1 MNRAFLS
8 LYAVIV
14 LSVVLVGW
22 GADKLWQYMN
32 PEPNHTPFEASF
44 FAFLSSELQNQTA
57 EEASQTLQGLPIDS
71 GLDVTVFTLEELAHS
86 QLAARIKQGDV
97 ATLYNE
103 DGRASHYYRI
113 SDSDLILRVTE
124 ALVHSQA
131 SNIYFALLIA
141 FYLAIAFVVY
151 IWVWPLSRD
160 LKKLQHYTQQ
170 VGLEGGDQFV
180 ELHSGSTVYP
190 LAEAF
195 NRMSSRIQQLL
206 ASHKEITYAV
216 SHELRTPLARMK
228 FSLVMAENAAED
240 PNTEAKVLCKQLKSI
255 ADDVTEM
262 DSLVRELLAYAS
274 FEQKQEQLK
283 REKGDVVSLVRGVVQ
298 AHQQLPDAPEI
309 AVNIHAELEPLVA
322 YCEWYLFERCI
333 HNLIQNAF
341 KYADAR
347 VDIVIF
353 KEGNH
358 GRISIEDDGPGISE
372 SDAEKVFDAFVR
384 LRKEEVDNLSGFGLG
399 LAIVRRI
406 MHWHNG
412 KVSVG
417 KGELGG
423 AKFEISWPLSGSE

>member
-32 PEPNHTPFEASF
+32 PQPVHTPFEASF
-44 FAFLSSELQNQTA
+44 FSLLSSQLKNQTA
-57 EEASQTLQGLPIDS
+57 EEASHTLAGLPIDR

-86 QLAARIKQGDV
+86 QLASRIKQGDV
-97 ATLYNE
+97 ATLYDE
-103 DGRASHYYRI
+103 FGQASHYYRI
-113 SDSDLILRVTE
+113 PNSDIILRVTE
-124 ALVHSQA
+124 ATAHSES
-131 SNIYFALLIA
+131 SNIYIALLIA
-141 FYLAIAFVVY
+141 FYLTIAVVVY

-160 LKKLQHYTQQ
+160 LKNLQQHTQH

-180 ELHSGSTVYP
+180 ELHSSSTVYP

-195 NRMSSRIQQLL
+195 NRMSVRIQQLL

-228 FSLVMAENAAED
+228 FSLVMAEQAAED
-240 PNTEAKVLCKQLKSI
+240 PNTDAQVLSKQLKSI

-283 REKGDVVSLVRGVVQ
+283 REKGDVVSLVRGVVE
-298 AHQQLPDAPEI
+298 AHQLLPDAPNLTVDI
-309 AVNIHAELEPLVA
+309 QAEYEPLET
-322 YCEWYLFERCI
+322 YCEWYLFERCL

-341 KYADAR
+341 KYARAQ
-347 VDIVIF
+347 INISIF
-353 KEGNH
+353 KEGDNC
-358 GRISIEDDGPGISE
+358 RISIEDDGPGV
-372 SDAEKVFDAFVR
+372 SDTDADKIFDAFVR
-384 LRKEEVDNLSGFGLG
+384 LRKEEVNNPSGFGLG

-412 KVSVG
+412 TVRVG
-417 KGELGG
+417 KGALGG
-423 AKFEISWPLSGSE
+423 AKFEISWPLNGSD